1 MNIYTY
7 IIGTGYLSD
16 HLKKKINNSK
26 VISANDFIND
36 IETYNNSKNKFNLV
50 INSFFPTKKLSY
62 FDSYVIFTKKAILE
76 VANLLDLLDP
86 IKVNKII
93 YTSSSSIY
101 GSLNNNINQIDDNNR
116 KIYAGFKISVELLIK
131 NYCNKK
137 GISLHICRVFNLYGK
152 DNEFSIIEK
161 IKNANKNK
169 NKIEIFN
176 QGSSLRDF
184 IHIDDVVKIYIKILK
199 ELSDSGVYDIGTGKG
214 ISVSE
219 ILNKLKFNKKY
230 LIYKRKKINEIFDSI
245 ADNRSLLK
253 KIKKIKF
260 KKIEDYLKIKEQLD
274 YKKISNKNYI
284 ENNLTGS
291 IIYGAGFSGKKI
303 AKQISSIENNKISY
317 FVDDDPIKIGTL
329 VNNVKVISFNE
340 LKILSRSVNIR
351 NIIIAIPSLDLK
363 RRTNFIR
370 KVAPYCDSI
379 STLPEKSFLNNN
391 LIDITDIN
399 DISFDELFGKDTLK
413 VEFPIV
419 KKLKNTKI
427 LITGGAGSIGTEIT
441 KQIARAK
448 PKEIIVLD
456 HSELNIYRISN
467 ILKDFKAK
475 LILGDI
481 KDEVLVKNLIIKH
494 KVDYIFHAAAYKHV
508 KFLEENVH
516 SAFKNNVIGTYN
528 LLRSIKGKKI
538 NFVFISTDKAVNPK
552 NILGVT
558 KKIGE
563 ILTQI
568 IFSKKEY
575 KNSNFFILRFG
586 NVIGS
591 DGSALPFFLKQ
602 IKNDETIYLTHK
614 NMSRFFMSI
623 KEACNLVLQSSVSN
637 YTNKTLFLDMGK
649 PIRILDIIKRMFK
662 EYSKKDQK
670 LKIKISGNKY
680 NEKLSEV
687 LSYKQKIYKTS
698 INKVLSVQ
706 DKLINKNKFI
716 ENLDNIILNLNLFN
730 ENDLKKTLYKL
741 TKIK

>member
-36 IETYNNSKNKFNLV
+36 IETYNKSKNKFNLV

-184 IHIDDVVKIYIKILK
+184 IHINDVVKIYIKILK

-340 LKILSRSVNIR
+340 LKILSRNVNIR

>member
-7 IIGTGYLSD
+7 IIGTGYLSN
-16 HLKKKINNSK
+16 HLAQKINNSK
-26 VISANDFIND
+26 VISAHNFITD
-36 IETYNNSKNKFNLV
+36 INTYNKSKIKFNLV

-62 FDSYVIFTKKAILE
+62 FDSYEIFTKKAILE
-76 VANLLDLLDP
+76 IAKLLDLLDP
-86 IKVNKII
+86 NKINKII
-93 YTSSSSIY
+93 YTSSSSVY
-101 GSLNNNINQIDDNNR
+101 GSLNNIINQIDDNNR
-116 KIYAGFKISVELLIK
+116 KIYAGFKISAEFLIK
-131 NYCNKK
+131 NYCSKK
-137 GISLHICRVFNLYGK
+137 SVSLHICRVFNLYGE

-161 IKNANKNK
+161 IKKAKKNK
-169 NKIEIFN
+169 SKIEIFN
-176 QGSSLRDF
+176 KGSSLRDF
-184 IHIDDVVKIYIKILK
+184 IHIDDVVKIYIRILK
-199 ELSDSGVYDIGTGKG
+199 ELSGYGVYDIGTEKG
-214 ISVSE
+214 ISVIE
-219 ILNKLKFNKKY
+219 ILSKLKFDKRY
-230 LIYKRKKINEIFDSI
+230 IIFKRKKINEISDSI

-253 KIKKIKF
+253 NIKNIRF
-260 KKIEDYLKIKEQLD
+260 KKIEDYLKIKDQLQ
-274 YKKISNKNYI
+274 YKKVSNKNYI
-284 ENNLTGS
+284 ENNLTGL

-303 AKQISSIENNKISY
+303 AKQISLIENNDISY
-317 FVDDDPIKIGTL
+317 FVDDDSKKIGTI
-329 VNNVKVISFNE
+329 VNKIKVISFNE
-340 LKILSRSVNIR
+340 LKILSKNVNIR
-351 NIIIAIPSLDLK
+351 RIIIAIPSLDLK
-363 RRTNFIR
+363 KRTNLIR

-413 VEFPIV
+413 VEYPTV
-419 KKLKNTKI
+419 KKLKNSRI

-456 HSELNIYRISN
+456 HSELNIYRIN
-467 ILKDFKAK
+467 NVLKDFKVK

-481 KDEVLVKNLIIKH
+481 KDYDLVKNLVIDN

-528 LLRSIKGKKI
+528 LLRSIKNKKI
-538 NFVFISTDKAVNPK
+538 NFIFISTDKAVNPK

-558 KKIGE
+558 KRIGE
-563 ILTQI
+563 ILTQV
-568 IFSKKEY
+568 IFSQNEY
-575 KNSNFFILRFG
+575 KNANFFILRFG

-602 IKNDETIYLTHK
+602 IKNDETIHLTHK

-623 KEACNLVLQSSVSN
+623 KEACNLVLQSSVSK

-662 EYSKKDQK
+662 EYSKEGQK
-670 LKIKISGNKY
+670 LKIEISGNIY

-687 LSYKQKIYKTS
+687 LSYRQKIYKTS
-698 INKVLSVQ
+698 INKVLTVQ
-706 DKLINKNKFI
+706 DKLIDKNQFI
-716 ENLDNIILNLNLFN
+716 ENLDKIIININSFN
-730 ENDLKKTLYKL
+730 INDLKKSLYKL
-741 TKIK
+741 IKNK